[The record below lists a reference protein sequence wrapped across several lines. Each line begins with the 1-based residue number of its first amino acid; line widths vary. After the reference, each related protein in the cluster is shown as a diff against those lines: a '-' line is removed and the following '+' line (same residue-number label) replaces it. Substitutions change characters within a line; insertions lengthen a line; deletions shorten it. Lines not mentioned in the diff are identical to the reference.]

1 MLDGERRTGDHIP
14 ASRFVAAVTALLE
27 GVGIALDSLRASK
40 ARAALTI
47 IGVAIGVAVVM
58 AMASAI
64 EGLNS
69 SVEATIESTGPK
81 TFFVFRYWATGLA
94 LNDPGR
100 NSAMFRNP
108 PLTQD
113 EASLLHR
120 LPSVRAIV
128 LAENANA
135 EAQVGDQEEPQVPIA
150 GRSAYWPVLAGGD
163 MVAGRSFTAVEEA
176 ASAKVVVLSEKLV
189 SRFFSGQDPVG
200 REIKIAGQKYA
211 VLGVWAPPPDLF
223 GGGEQ
228 NFAIIPWVTFHHNL
242 TSPLGSA
249 QLLILPTDAATMSGA
264 MDEVTAALR
273 AARGLRPTQENN
285 FALVTQ
291 DKILDIWNQLT
302 GVFFV
307 VMLALSGVGLMVGG
321 VGVVAVM
328 MISVTERTREIGV
341 RKALGATRGEILW
354 QFLVEAATLTFI
366 GGAVGMAL
374 GGGMAFAIAHLTP
387 VPARVP
393 VLSIVAALLVSIL
406 TGIVF
411 GIVPAQR
418 AARMDPVEALRYE

>member
-1 MLDGERRTGDHIP
+1 V
-14 ASRFVAAVTALLE
+14 SAATALVE

-40 ARAALTI
+40 TRAALTI
-47 IGVAIGVAVVM
+47 LGVAIGVAVVM

-64 EGLNS
+64 TGLNS
-69 SVEATIESTGPK
+69 SFESAIESTGPK
-81 TFFVFRYWATGLA
+81 TFFVFRFWSTGLA

-100 NSAMFRNP
+100 NAALFRNP

-113 EASLLHR
+113 EASLLRR

-128 LAENANA
+128 IAESAPA
-135 EAQVGDQEEPQVPIA
+135 DAQVGDQEEPEVAVA

-163 MVAGRSFTAVEEA
+163 MVSGRSYTAVEEA
-176 ASAKVVVLSEKLV
+176 AGAKVVVLSEKLA

-200 REIKIAGQKYA
+200 REIKLAGQKYT
-211 VLGVWAPPPDLF
+211 VLGVWTPPPDLF
-223 GGGEQ
+223 GGGAQ

-242 TSPLGSA
+242 ISPWGSA
-249 QLLILPTDAATMSGA
+249 QFLILPTDAATMTGA

-273 AARGLRPTQENN
+273 AARGLRPTQDNT

-341 RKALGATRGEILW
+341 RKALGATRGAILW

-374 GGGMAFAIAHLTP
+374 GGGIAYAIAHLTP
-387 VPARVP
+387 VPAKVP
-393 VLSIVAALLVSIL
+393 LLSIVAALLVSIL
-406 TGIVF
+406 TGVVF
-411 GIVPAQR
+411 GVVPAQR
-418 AARMDPVEALRYE
+418 AAHMDPVEALRYE